1 MTKQPGGLGEFRAAK
16 LALKALAV
24 NCLMLSQPGL
34 VGKDFVTF
42 RAGKLA
48 KFALLQGVLVTGQN
62 VANQAEF
69 FGKDDGAVVTSK
81 GVAHPKM
88 IV

>member
-1 MTKQPGGLGEFRAAK
+1 MTKQPGGLGEFCAAK

-24 NCLMLSQPGL
+24 YCEMHSQPGL
-34 VGKDFVTF
+34 VGKDFVTL

-48 KFALLQGVLVTGQN
+48 KFSLLQGVLVAGKN

-81 GVAHPKM
+81 GVAHPQV